1 MYESKILIKPSNF
14 EVHLEKRHLI
24 ISSEGRGDTAKLGV
38 TERQVLDALE
48 LWLLMS
54 VNCECGDASMSKE
67 CAHNSGQVCGSA
79 AEQGS
84 SLILGFP
91 EALRSATA
99 IGHCLP

>member
-1 MYESKILIKPSNF
+1 
-14 EVHLEKRHLI
+14 
-24 ISSEGRGDTAKLGV
+24 
-38 TERQVLDALE
+38 
-48 LWLLMS
+48 MS
-54 VNCECGDASMSKE
+54 VNCEWGDASMSKE

-99 IGHCLP
+99 IGHSLP